1 MKRIWILIAGVF
13 MLTQLSAR
21 DVININ
27 RDWRFFSHTEG
38 SSDRAQGVNLPH
50 MWNNDALEPAERLFP
65 GGKAIT

>member
-50 MWNNDALEPAERLFP
+50 MWNNDA
-65 GGKAIT
+65 